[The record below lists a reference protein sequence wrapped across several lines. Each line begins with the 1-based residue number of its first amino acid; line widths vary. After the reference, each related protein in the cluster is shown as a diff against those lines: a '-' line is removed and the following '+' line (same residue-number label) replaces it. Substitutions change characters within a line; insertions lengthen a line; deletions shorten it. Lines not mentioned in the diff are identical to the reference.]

1 MELART
7 EFDRKKQLE
16 GGDGVQGQDIP
27 RMPTKAERP
36 IHELCHWPYESWC
49 QSCVASRGKADHH
62 HRLAEGSRRAES
74 KSEFPV
80 VSMDFCFT
88 RGLVEPEG
96 ASRRHQT
103 IWWRSTRWSLL
114 GGYRGRGNSVLCLPT
129 PGKGRPH
136 AKIPCRAG
144 CKIHHMASALSSSR
158 QTVNHLH
165 AFCWRSSRSAANDL
179 DSGRFWR

>member
-136 AKIPCRAG
+136 AKYLAEQVVRFITWLQHC
-144 CKIHHMASALSSSR
+144 HH
-158 QTVNHLH
+158 Q
-165 AFCWRSSRSAANDL
+165 
-179 DSGRFWR
+179 GRR